1 MCGIAGI
8 LNNTLESIKQVEIN
22 QMINQIQHRGP
33 DDQGSFIQ
41 NEIALGHVRLSI
53 QDLTKNGHQPML
65 SSCGEYVIAFNGE
78 IYNFETLKMQLHKLG
93 FDFTSSS
100 DTEVILNGYIAWGT
114 KIFEKLNGIFAVAI
128 WDTKIKSLIVARD
141 RFGVKPLYFQN
152 TSHGFFFASEV
163 KSILVRSKDQRVVDP
178 QAFHEFMFYG
188 NGLKEKTLFKGI
200 KNLTPGTFL
209 EVKNNENP
217 LQHYFWRPEDIT
229 ESEVTFNEAINKTKG
244 LLEKAVKNQLVG
256 DVPVGVFLSGGID
269 SSCITAFASK
279 HYTKKI
285 KTFSAAFDFE
295 NGTNELDKAKSIAD
309 FYGTDHEEMFIKGE
323 NLPSVIERLVWHH
336 DAPFSDAANIPL
348 FLMAEQVKKTHKVIL
363 QGDGGDEIFAGYR
376 RYQMLN
382 ELQKYKPMIAAGKLA
397 SVLPFDL
404 PAKNRLERMSSA
416 LRQKDDGMRMA
427 LLLTVET
434 IKNSPLAV
442 LSDNVLDKLKHTNP
456 FLEYINESHRFNE
469 QDLVQKML
477 LTDTQIIL
485 PSIFLE
491 KVDKS
496 TMGQSIEVRVPLL
509 DNDLTDFI
517 IGLPSSYK
525 VHKKEKKW
533 LLRQAL
539 RGVVPNEILDAPKT
553 GFGVPFEN
561 WLKGP
566 LNSFMKDQLFS
577 ESMQDLNLFNEEK
590 LNLIISQH
598 EQGKI
603 NHGFLLWK
611 LMNLSLWIKKY
622 KVEI

>member
-8 LNNTLESIKQVEIN
+8 LDNTLETIKKVEIN
-22 QMINQIQHRGP
+22 RMINLIQHRGP
-33 DDQGSFIQ
+33 DNQGFFVE
-41 NEIALGHVRLSI
+41 NEIALGHARLSI
-53 QDLTKNGHQPML
+53 QDLTANGHQPMV
-65 SSCGEYVIAFNGE
+65 SSGGDNVIAFNGE
-78 IYNFETLKMQLHKLG
+78 IYNFGILKEQLHNLG
-93 FDFTSSS
+93 FIFKSTS
-100 DTEVILNGYIAWGT
+100 DTEVILNGYAAWGT
-114 KIFEKLNGIFAVAI
+114 KIFEKLNGIFSIAI
-128 WDTKIKSLIVARD
+128 WDAKIKSLILARD
-141 RFGVKPLYFQN
+141 RFGVKPLYIQN
-152 TSHGFFFASEV
+152 TSNGFFFASEV
-163 KSILVRSKDQRVVDP
+163 KALLSRSKERRVLDP

-200 KNLTPGTFL
+200 ENLKPGVFL
-209 EVKNNENP
+209 VIKNNEKP
-217 LQHYFWRPEDIT
+217 LQYFFWRPEDVKQ
-229 ESEVTFNEAINKTKG
+229 SNVSFNKAIVKTKE
-244 LLEKAVKNQLVG
+244 LLEKAVQNQLVG
-256 DVPVGVFLSGGID
+256 DVPVGIFLSGGID
-269 SSCITAFASK
+269 SSCITAFAVK
-279 HYTKKI
+279 HYSKKI

-295 NGTNELDKAKSIAD
+295 SGTNELDKAKSVAD
-309 FYGTDHEEMFIKGE
+309 FYDTDHEEMFIKGE
-323 NLPSVIERLVWHH
+323 DLPSVIEQLVWHH
-336 DAPFSDAANIPL
+336 DTPFSDAANIPL
-348 FLMAEQVKKTHKVIL
+348 FLMAQQVKRTHKVIL

-382 ELQKYKPMIAAGKLA
+382 ELQKFKPMIVAGKLA
-397 SVLPFDL
+397 SVLPFDSL
-404 PAKNRLERMSSA
+404 AKNRLERMSVA
-416 LRQKDDGMRMA
+416 LGQKDDGMRMA

-434 IKNSPLAV
+434 LKNSPLAV
-442 LSDNVLDKLKHTNP
+442 LGDNVLNKLEHTNP
-456 FLEYINESHRFNE
+456 FLEYINESQRFNA

-509 DNDLTDFI
+509 DNELTDFV

-561 WLKGP
+561 WLKKP
-566 LNSFMKDQLFS
+566 LNSFMKEQLFS
-577 ESMQDLNLFNEEK
+577 DTIRDKGFFNEKK
-590 LNLIISQH
+590 LRKIITQH

-611 LMNLSLWIKKY
+611 LMNLSIWMQKY
-622 KVEI
+622 KVET